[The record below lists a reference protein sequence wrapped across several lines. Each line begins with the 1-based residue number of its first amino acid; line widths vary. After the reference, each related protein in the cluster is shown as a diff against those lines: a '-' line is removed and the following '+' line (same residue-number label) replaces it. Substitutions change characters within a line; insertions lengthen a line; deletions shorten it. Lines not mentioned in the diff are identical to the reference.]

1 MAFNPELGSTSP
13 AVLLDNAE
21 RLDKLV
27 NGDAATVPDRAGQPL
42 DSWRKMQEDNATL
55 VDETRQNL
63 IPLGRQYMALADAQ
77 ADIANIP
84 VGATTY
90 IRSPS
95 DKALAL
101 EVINNGGVLEP
112 TGRAMPSQQA
122 VDEASDFANLALE
135 RVPEEKVM
143 PALVP
148 VVRDMAGN
156 VPIYLENGELD
167 AKAVT
172 GSFSDKVAGKGT
184 VIPTLAEMVQKEK
197 ISPQL
202 VPLFKDDAGMV
213 PVYLV
218 DGRLAAKGIDSS
230 FVDLVYAAL
239 IGLFQP
245 NQKYT
250 DARTAWRWRTEK
262 SKYKLSVTSK
272 LKVGFTGDSW
282 TEKKAI
288 PQMMAN
294 ILYSEYSKAGEG
306 WINFASANGDTLN
319 GMSFNISGWTT
330 YDASE
335 TTAAPTYGCALDGL
349 CLYATGTAARITL
362 NAVSATGLSI
372 YYKDTTGTFRYTI
385 DGGTPIVV
393 TGAGTGNVT
402 KVDITGLA
410 NGTHQLVI
418 DLTGNTDTVV
428 IYGVYATISS
438 NGVEIQKF
446 GNANITA
453 DGYTKVLGNISYF
466 AQQLNPDIIF
476 MIIGTNDYRLGRTL
490 SNFYTALS
498 AWVQAYKTAL
508 PDTALVL
515 IAPPQCNAS
524 GSYPLSSY
532 RDVMRQV
539 ANENHVEFFSL
550 YDDFPAAYATAN
562 TYGLWN
568 DALHLNNNGADF
580 LSRQLYKYFL

>member
-1 MAFNPELGSTSP
+1 MMAKN
-13 AVLLDNAE
+13 
-21 RLDKLV
+21 
-27 NGDAATVPDRAGQPL
+27 
-42 DSWRKMQEDNATL
+42 
-55 VDETRQNL
+55 DEVRQNL
-63 IPLGRQYMALADAQ
+63 IPLSKQYQTLAAAQ

-84 VGATTY
+84 EGSTAY
-90 IRSPS
+90 YRSPDDS
-95 DKALAL
+95 ALAI
-101 EVINNGGVLEP
+101 EVMNVGGTLQP
-112 TGRAMPSQQA
+112 TGRKMPSQQA
-122 VDEASDFANLALE
+122 VDEASDSAKEALE

-148 VVRDMAGN
+148 VVHDMAGN

-218 DGRLAAKGIDSS
+218 DGRLAVKGIDSS

-250 DARTAWRWRTEK
+250 DARTAWRWRTAK
-262 SKYKLSVTSK
+262 TKYKLSVTSK

-418 DLTGNTDTVV
+418 DLTGNADTAV

-438 NGVEIQKF
+438 TGVEIQKF

-490 SNFYTALS
+490 SNFYTALTS
-498 AWVQAYKTAL
+498 WVQAYKAAL

>member
-1 MAFNPELGSTSP
+1 MNVG
-13 AVLLDNAE
+13 
-21 RLDKLV
+21 
-27 NGDAATVPDRAGQPL
+27 G
-42 DSWRKMQEDNATL
+42 TL
-55 VDETRQNL
+55 Q
-63 IPLGRQYMALADAQ
+63 
-77 ADIANIP
+77 
-84 VGATTY
+84 
-90 IRSPS
+90 
-95 DKALAL
+95 
-101 EVINNGGVLEP
+101 P
-112 TGRAMPSQQA
+112 TGRKMPSQQA
-122 VDEASDFANLALE
+122 VDEASDSAKEALE

-148 VVRDMAGN
+148 VVHDMAGN

-218 DGRLAAKGIDSS
+218 DGRLAVKGIDSS

-250 DARTAWRWRTEK
+250 DARTAWRWRTAK
-262 SKYKLSVTSK
+262 TKYKLSVTSK

-418 DLTGNTDTVV
+418 DLTGNADTAV

-438 NGVEIQKF
+438 TGVEIQKF

-490 SNFYTALS
+490 SNFYTALTS
-498 AWVQAYKTAL
+498 WVQAYKAAL

>member
-1 MAFNPELGSTSP
+1 PEIF
-13 AVLLDNAE
+13 LDNVKRADE
-21 RLDKLV
+21 LV
-27 NGDAATVPDRAGQPL
+27 NGPAGTVNDRAGEPL
-42 DSWRKMQEDNATL
+42 DTWRQMMAKN
-55 VDETRQNL
+55 DEVRQNI
-63 IPLGRQYMALADAQ
+63 IPLSKQYQTLAAAQ

-84 VGATTY
+84 DGSTTY
-90 IRSPS
+90 YRSADDS
-95 DKALAL
+95 ALAI
-101 EVINNGGVLEP
+101 EVMNVGGTLQP
-112 TGRAMPSQQA
+112 TGRKMPSQQA
-122 VDEASDFANLALE
+122 VDEASDSAKEALE

-148 VVRDMAGN
+148 VVHDMAGN

-218 DGRLAAKGIDSS
+218 DGRLAVKGIDSS

-250 DARTAWRWRTEK
+250 DARTAWRWRTAK
-262 SKYKLSVTSK
+262 TKYKLSVTSK

-418 DLTGNTDTVV
+418 DLTGNADTVV

-438 NGVEIQKF
+438 SGVEIQKF

-490 SNFYTALS
+490 SNFYTALTS
-498 AWVQAYKTAL
+498 WVQAYKAAL

>member
-1 MAFNPELGSTSP
+1 MAELNPPLGTTTP
-13 AVLLDNAE
+13 EIFLDNVKRADE
-21 RLDKLV
+21 LV
-27 NGDAATVPDRAGQPL
+27 NGPAGTVNDRAGEPL
-42 DSWRKMQEDNATL
+42 DTWRQMMAKN
-55 VDETRQNL
+55 DEVRQNL
-63 IPLGRQYMALADAQ
+63 IPLSKQYQTLAAAQ

-84 VGATTY
+84 EGSTAY
-90 IRSPS
+90 YRSPDDS
-95 DKALAL
+95 ALAI
-101 EVINNGGVLEP
+101 EVMNVGGTLQP
-112 TGRAMPSQQA
+112 TGRKMPSQQA
-122 VDEASDFANLALE
+122 VDEASDSAKEALE

-148 VVRDMAGN
+148 VVHDMAGN

-218 DGRLAAKGIDSS
+218 DGRLAVKGIDSS

-250 DARTAWRWRTEK
+250 DARTAWRWRTAK
-262 SKYKLSVTSK
+262 TKYKLSVTSK

-418 DLTGNTDTVV
+418 DLTGNADTAV

-438 NGVEIQKF
+438 TGVEIQKF

-490 SNFYTALS
+490 SNFYTALTS
-498 AWVQAYKTAL
+498 WVQAYKAAL

>member
-1 MAFNPELGSTSP
+1 MAELNPPLGTTTP
-13 AVLLDNAE
+13 EIFLDNVKRADE
-21 RLDKLV
+21 LV
-27 NGDAATVPDRAGQPL
+27 NGPAGTVNDRAGEPL
-42 DSWRKMQEDNATL
+42 DTWRQMMAKN
-55 VDETRQNL
+55 DEVRQNI
-63 IPLGRQYMALADAQ
+63 IPLSKQYQTLAAAQ
-77 ADIANIP
+77 ADIENIP
-84 VGATTY
+84 DGSSTY
-90 IRSPS
+90 YRSADDS
-95 DKALAL
+95 ALAI
-101 EVINNGGVLEP
+101 EVMNVGGTLQP
-112 TGRAMPSQQA
+112 TGRKMPSQQA
-122 VDEASDFANLALE
+122 VDEASDSANEALE

-167 AKAVT
+167 AKGVT

-218 DGRLAAKGIDSS
+218 DGRLAVKGIDSS

-250 DARTAWRWRTEK
+250 DARTAWRWRTAK
-262 SKYKLSVTSK
+262 TKYKLSVTSK

-294 ILYSEYSKAGEG
+294 ILYFEYSKAGEG

-362 NAVSATGLSI
+362 NAVSATSLSI
-372 YYKDTTGTFRYTI
+372 YFKDTAGVFRYTI

-393 TGAGTGNVT
+393 TGAGTGNIT
-402 KVDITGLA
+402 KVDITGLSA
-410 NGTHQLVI
+410 TGTHQLVI
-418 DLTGNTDTVV
+418 DLTGNADTVV
-428 IYGVYATISS
+428 IYGVYASISS

-446 GNANITA
+446 GNSNITA
-453 DGYTKVLGNISYF
+453 DGYTKVLSYIPYF

-476 MIIGTNDYRLGRTL
+476 MIIGTNDYRLGKTL
-490 SNFYTALS
+490 ATFYTALT
-498 AWVQAYKTAL
+498 AWVSAYKTAL

-524 GSYPLSSY
+524 GSYPLTSY
-532 RDVMRQV
+532 RDIMRKV
-539 ANENHVEFFSL
+539 ATENSCEFFSL
-550 YDDFPAAYATAN
+550 YDDFPSSYATAN
-562 TYGLWN
+562 SYGLWN
-568 DALHLNNNGADF
+568 DALHLNNNGADV